1 MGLFDFIS
9 SIFKP
14 ASDIVDELHTS
25 EEEKL
30 KLKNELASIQGQAQE
45 RILDYESKLAEY
57 RHKLLVA
64 EANSPH
70 PFVALWRPICST
82 ALVTIIVLASFGICH
97 PGPELYKLAEI
108 FLGAY
113 VGGRTIEKI
122 VSASKLGK

>member
-9 SIFKP
+9 NIFSP
-14 ASDIVDELHTS
+14 AAKIVDELHTS

-30 KLKNELASIQGQAQE
+30 KLKNELAKIQGKAQDK
-45 RILDYESKLAEY
+45 ILNYESKLAEY
-57 RHKLLVA
+57 RHKLLIA

-70 PFVALWRPICST
+70 PFVAMWRPICST
-82 ALVTIIVLASFGICH
+82 ALVTIIVLACFGLCS
-97 PGPELYKLAEI
+97 PGPELYSLAEI

>member
-1 MGLFDFIS
+1 MSLFDFIS
-9 SIFKP
+9 NIFKP

-30 KLKNELASIQGQAQE
+30 KLRNELATIQGKAQD

-57 RHKLLVA
+57 RHKLLIA

-70 PFVALWRPICST
+70 VFTALWRPICST
-82 ALVTIIVLASFGICH
+82 ALVTIIVLASFGLCH

-122 VSASKLGK
+122 VAASKLGK

>member
-1 MGLFDFIS
+1 MGFFDFIS

-14 ASDIVDELHTS
+14 AADIVDELHTS

-30 KLKNELASIQGQAQE
+30 KLRNELATIQGKAQD

-57 RHKLLVA
+57 RHKLLIA

-82 ALVTIIVLASFGICH
+82 ALVTIIVLASFGIGH

-122 VSASKLGK
+122 VSSSKLGK

>member
-9 SIFKP
+9 NIFSP
-14 ASDIVDELHTS
+14 AAKIVDELHTS

-30 KLKNELASIQGQAQE
+30 KLKNELAKIQGKAQDK
-45 RILDYESKLAEY
+45 ILNYESKLAEY
-57 RHKLLVA
+57 RHKLLIA

-70 PFVALWRPICST
+70 PFVAMWRPICST
-82 ALVTIIVLASFGICH
+82 ALVTIIVLAYFGLCQ

>member
-1 MGLFDFIS
+1 MSLFDFIS

-14 ASDIVDELHTS
+14 AADIVDELHTS

-82 ALVTIIVLASFGICH
+82 ALVTIIVLASFGICR

>member
-9 SIFKP
+9 NIFSP
-14 ASDIVDELHTS
+14 AAKIVDELHTS
-25 EEEKL
+25 DEEKL
-30 KLKNELASIQGQAQE
+30 KLKNELANIQGKAQD

-57 RHKLLVA
+57 RHKLLIA

-70 PFVALWRPICST
+70 PFVAMWRPICST
-82 ALVTIIVLASFGICH
+82 ALVTIIVLASFGLCQ

>member
-1 MGLFDFIS
+1 MGLFDFIG

-14 ASDIVDELHTS
+14 ATKLVDDLHTS
-25 EEEKL
+25 TEEKMQ
-30 KLKNELASIQGQAQE
+30 LKNELAKIQGKAQD

-57 RHKLLVA
+57 RHKLLIA

-70 PFVALWRPICST
+70 PFVAMWRPICST
-82 ALVTIIVLASFGICH
+82 ALVTIIVLASFGLCS

-122 VSASKLGK
+122 VAASKLGK

>member
-9 SIFKP
+9 NIFSP
-14 ASDIVDELHTS
+14 AAKIVDELHTS

-30 KLKNELASIQGQAQE
+30 TLKNELAKIQGQAQD

-57 RHKLLVA
+57 RHKLLIA

-70 PFVALWRPICST
+70 PFVALWRPLCST
-82 ALVTIIVLASFGICH
+82 ALVTIIVLASFGLCQ
-97 PGPELYKLAEI
+97 PGPELYKLSEI

>member
-14 ASDIVDELHTS
+14 AADIVDELHTS

-70 PFVALWRPICST
+70 VFTALWRPICST

>member
-1 MGLFDFIS
+1 MSLFDFIS

-14 ASDIVDELHTS
+14 AADIVDELHTS

-30 KLKNELASIQGQAQE
+30 KLKNELASIQGQAQDK
-45 RILDYESKLAEY
+45 ILDYESKLAEY

>member
-64 EANSPH
+64 EATSPH

>member
-9 SIFKP
+9 NIFSP
-14 ASDIVDELHTS
+14 ASKIVDELHTS

-30 KLKNELASIQGQAQE
+30 KLKNELAKIQGKAQD

-57 RHKLLVA
+57 RHKLLIA

-70 PFVALWRPICST
+70 PFVAMWRPICST
-82 ALVTIIVLASFGICH
+82 ALVTIIVLASFGLCQ

>member
-70 PFVALWRPICST
+70 VFTALWRPICST

>member
-9 SIFKP
+9 NIFSP
-14 ASDIVDELHTS
+14 ASKIVDELHTS

-30 KLKNELASIQGQAQE
+30 TLKNELAKIQGKAQD

-57 RHKLLVA
+57 RHKLLIA

-82 ALVTIIVLASFGICH
+82 ALVTIIVLASFGLCH

>member
-9 SIFKP
+9 NIFSP
-14 ASDIVDELHTS
+14 AAKIVDELHTS

-30 KLKNELASIQGQAQE
+30 TLKNELAKIQGQAQD

-57 RHKLLVA
+57 RHKLLIA

-82 ALVTIIVLASFGICH
+82 ALVTIIVLASFGLCH

>member
-1 MGLFDFIS
+1 MGLFSFIS
-9 SIFKP
+9 NIFSP
-14 ASDIVDELHTS
+14 ATKIVDELHTS

-30 KLKNELASIQGQAQE
+30 KLKNELANIQGKAQD
-45 RILDYESKLAEY
+45 RILIYESELAEY
-57 RHKLLVA
+57 RHKLLIA

-70 PFVALWRPICST
+70 PFVALWRPLCST
-82 ALVTIIVLASFGICH
+82 ALVAIIVLASFGVGN